1 MELLNDIKPLM
12 DIADEL
18 DIYRFSLSCT
28 NNLVWLWDLPSGHI
42 DWFGDPTSTLGA
54 CDENEL
60 TTIHYWQS
68 LVHPADLTLM
78 AQKNRSLILGQSDT
92 AEHTYRIKNNKGKW
106 VWHHTLVR
114 VFKRDKQGEALS
126 LVFYSALIGKQKK
139 LEKQLNLSNQRL
151 NEAFSGTY
159 DTVWDW
165 NLDNDIIDVS
175 DNWKK
180 ALGLDAKEEIL
191 LRKTWN
197 PLIHQEDQQHAR
209 DNIVALLKGGFEFL
223 NFEYR
228 IRVAD
233 GEYYWILVRGHI
245 SEKTA
250 EGRIKRI
257 IGVLTN
263 IDRLKKKEEEL
274 QQRDEQIGLTMLSTG
289 SSLVEYDL
297 AKKQVTHR
305 TYSLVDNQVTPQ
317 TTCKKML
324 SRPTT
329 VHSKDYDTYQ
339 TFIEGFNQPSPTL
352 KEAKWRSKVFGN
364 DYRWYQTKGHVVERD
379 NTGRALKV
387 VGIRQDIHEVY
398 ATSLQRDLDREREF
412 IAYENSMHSVWEWH
426 PLTDYVFLS
435 EHMIEK
441 LTFNVNNPTWGENLD
456 SWLGLIHPNDVTDFK
471 HQLEQ
476 QASSTSQNVSLTHR
490 LQIKNQEWIW
500 VKVEGRVVKRDKK
513 NRPTRVIGTIIEIT
527 DLKHAQLALAQEKE
541 RAETTL
547 ESINDAV
554 ITTDESSII
563 TSINFITSRLLSLN
577 STQVIG
583 KRLNEICT
591 IQEEDSNESPL
602 DLSQLSLQSDSAFN
616 LTKLKLTN
624 ASGERFN
631 VECSVSPIHYDGL
644 KPVGTVMVIR
654 DVTVARKLSLE
665 IEHRAQHDHLTG
677 IYNRHAFETA
687 LANSVQTEAFE
698 HILCYI
704 DLDQFKI
711 VNDTCGHIAGD
722 ELLRQLSAEL
732 AKSIRKTDIF
742 ARLGG
747 DEFGILMQHCDIQH
761 ATKIAKQIKKTVS
774 EYTFHWEDKTFKL
787 GASIGLATINPITSP
802 TLAMQHADTACFS
815 AKEQGRNRIH
825 VYQAQDDHSASSHG
839 QMGWVPR
846 LHKAL
851 AEDSFEL
858 FVQTIIDLQTPGM
871 AASHFEI
878 LIRLNEG
885 GEIIPPN
892 AFLPAAERYNLSS
905 QIDRWVITNTLTLLN
920 THADKLGPDDI
931 FNINL
936 SATSL
941 TEPNFLNFV
950 QASFTSNHV
959 APTHICFEITETAA
973 ITNLTAA
980 NTFINELKEMGCQL
994 ALDDFGSGLSSF
1006 GYLKNFPVD
1015 YLKIDG
1021 SFVKDILDDP
1031 IDAAMVKSINEIGHI
1046 MGKKT
1051 VAEWVENQ
1059 EIADVLTTIGI
1070 DYGQGYHFDKPSTLI
1085 DMLKNRRLSD

>member
-1 MELLNDIKPLM
+1 M
-12 DIADEL
+12 
-18 DIYRFSLSCT
+18 
-28 NNLVWLWDLPSGHI
+28 
-42 DWFGDPTSTLGA
+42 
-54 CDENEL
+54 
-60 TTIHYWQS
+60 
-68 LVHPADLTLM
+68 
-78 AQKNRSLILGQSDT
+78 
-92 AEHTYRIKNNKGKW
+92 
-106 VWHHTLVR
+106 
-114 VFKRDKQGEALS
+114 
-126 LVFYSALIGKQKK
+126 
-139 LEKQLNLSNQRL
+139 NLS
-151 NEAFSGTY
+151 
-159 DTVWDW
+159 
-165 NLDNDIIDVS
+165 
-175 DNWKK
+175 
-180 ALGLDAKEEIL
+180 
-191 LRKTWN
+191 
-197 PLIHQEDQQHAR
+197 
-209 DNIVALLKGGFEFL
+209 FL
-223 NFEYR
+223 NFECR

-233 GEYYWILVRGHI
+233 GDYYWILVRGHV

-250 EGRIKRI
+250 AGRIKRI

-263 IDRLKKKEEEL
+263 IDRLKKKEEDL
-274 QQRDEQIGLTMLSTG
+274 RQRDEQIGLTMISIG

-297 AKKQVTHR
+297 AKKKVSYR
-305 TYSLVDNQVTPQ
+305 TYSLADNQVTSEVS
-317 TTCKKML
+317 CNRML
-324 SRPTT
+324 PHPTT
-329 VHSKDYDTYQ
+329 VHDKDYKNYQ
-339 TFIEGFNQPSPTL
+339 AFIEAFDQPSPAL
-352 KEAKWRSKVFGN
+352 KEAKWRSKLFGN
-364 DYRWYQTKGHVVERD
+364 EYRWYHTKGHVVERD
-379 NTGRALKV
+379 NKGHALKV
-387 VGIRQDIHEVY
+387 VGIRQDIHETY
-398 ATSLQRDLDREREF
+398 ATSLKRDSDREREF

-441 LTFNVNNPTWGENLD
+441 LTFNTDNPSWRENIG
-456 SWLGLIHPNDVTDFK
+456 SWLGLIHPDDVSDFK
-471 HQLEQ
+471 YQLEQ
-476 QASSTSQNVSLTHR
+476 QVYNSSRNVSLTHR

-554 ITTDESSII
+554 ITTDDSSII
-563 TSINFITSRLLSLN
+563 TTVNYITSRLLSLKP
-577 STQVIG
+577 SQVIG

-591 IQEEDSNESPL
+591 IQEEDSNESSL
-602 DLSQLSLQSDSAFN
+602 DLSQLSLQSDTAFN
-616 LTKLKLTN
+616 LAKLKLTN
-624 ASGERFN
+624 AAGEQFN
-631 VECSVSPIHYDGL
+631 VECSVSPIQYDGL
-644 KPVGTVMVIR
+644 NPIGTVMVIR
-654 DVTVARKLSLE
+654 DVTVSRKLSLE

-711 VNDTCGHIAGD
+711 VNDTCGHLAGD

-732 AKSIRKTDIF
+732 AKNIRTTDVF

-747 DEFGILMQHCDIQH
+747 DEFGILMQHCDIKN
-761 ATKIAKQIKKTVS
+761 ATKIARKIKKTVS

-787 GASIGLATINPITSP
+787 GASIGLAIINPITSP
-802 TLAMQHADTACFS
+802 TLAMQHADSACFL
-815 AKEQGRNRIH
+815 AKEQGRNR
-825 VYQAQDDHSASSHG
+825 VYVYNAEDDHSISSHG
-839 QMGWVPR
+839 QMSWVPR

-851 AEDSFEL
+851 SEDSFEL
-858 FVQTIIDLQTPGM
+858 FVQEIVDLQAPNL

-885 GEIIPPN
+885 GEVIPPS

-905 QIDRWVITNTLTLLN
+905 QIDQWVIATTLALLSA
-920 THADKLGPDDI
+920 HPDKLGPNDL

-950 QASFTSNHV
+950 QTSFTSSHV
-959 APTHICFEITETAA
+959 APVHICFEITETAA

-980 NTFINELKEMGCQL
+980 NTFIKELKNMGCQF

-1015 YLKIDG
+1015 FLKIDG

-1059 EIADVLTTIGI
+1059 KIADVLTAIGI
-1070 DYGQGYHFDKPSTLI
+1070 DYGQGYHFDKPSTLV